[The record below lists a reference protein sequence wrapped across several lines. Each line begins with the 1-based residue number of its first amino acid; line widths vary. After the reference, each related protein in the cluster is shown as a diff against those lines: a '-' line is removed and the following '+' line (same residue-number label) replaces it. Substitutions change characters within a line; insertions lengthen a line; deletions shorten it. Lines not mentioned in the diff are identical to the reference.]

1 MKKKKVYE
9 LAKEKNL
16 SNHAV
21 IEILKKK
28 GFKKVTA
35 ITYVPEDV
43 LDGSTGPDEPKGI
56 GAKVSHLFGLPSRSG
71 IATAVAKPS
80 MRAVAE
86 KKETPAKRP
95 DNKKPKVKEPAP
107 VAAQKETPKKTAGG
121 SKKEGSNTLSIV
133 AMAVSVAVLLLA
145 GFIYNGV
152 STNRARMEKMSVD
165 LQASLNRMDETVTA
179 NRAQLLEVQKQV
191 AGTNVKIDGI
201 KAASIASQLKSQSAV
216 LGLLAANLAEPLR
229 TRTKRLS
236 ENLAAF

>member
-9 LAKEKNL
+9 LAKEKGL

-35 ITYVPEDV
+35 ITYVPENV
-43 LDGSTGPDEPKGI
+43 LDGSAGPDQMKST
-56 GAKVSHLFGLPSRSG
+56 GAKVSHLFGAPSRPG

-80 MRAVAE
+80 MQAVAE
-86 KKETPAKRP
+86 KKETPLKRP
-95 DNKKPKVKEPAP
+95 DSEKPKSKEPAP
-107 VAAQKETPKKTAGG
+107 AAAQKTAVKKATGG
-121 SKKEGSNTLSIV
+121 SKKEGSNVLSIV

-152 STNRARMEKMSVD
+152 DSNRARMEKLSTD

-201 KAASIASQLKSQSAV
+201 KAASIVSQLKSQSAV
-216 LGLLAANLAEPLR
+216 LGAIAANLDEPLR

>member
-9 LAKEKNL
+9 LAKAKGL

-43 LDGSTGPDEPKGI
+43 LDGAAGPEETKSF
-56 GAKVSHLFGLPSRSG
+56 GAKVSHLFGSPSRPAA
-71 IATAVAKPS
+71 ATAVAKPS
-80 MRAVAE
+80 VQAVAE

-95 DNKKPKVKEPAP
+95 DNKKPKPKEAAPA
-107 VAAQKETPKKTAGG
+107 AAQKAAGG
-121 SKKEGSNTLSIV
+121 SKKEGSNVLSIV
-133 AMAVSVAVLLLA
+133 AMAVSVAVLVLA

-152 STNRARMEKMSVD
+152 DSNRARMEKLSTD

-201 KAASIASQLKSQSAV
+201 KAASIATQLKSQSAV
-216 LGLLAANLAEPLR
+216 LGALVTNLDEPLR